1 MTVNPKRN
9 AVLSLYGR
17 GMPPLIEEDLRGYL
31 QDELQR
37 IETSIRSLVT
47 SGVEVLDEPPL
58 NPIRG
63 MVKYNVSP
71 WDALGNGSEGLIV
84 YNGTSWQAV

>member
-1 MTVNPKRN
+1 MAVNEKTN
-9 AVLSLYGR
+9 AVLTGYAR
-17 GMPPLIEEDLRGYL
+17 NAPPQLEQDLRKYI

-37 IETSIRSLVT
+37 IETSIRSLIT

-63 MVKYNVSP
+63 MVKYNIAP
-71 WDALGNGSEGLIV
+71 WDALGDGSEGLV
-84 YNGTSWQAV
+84 LYDGTSWVDV

>member
-1 MTVNPKRN
+1 MAVNPKQN
-9 AVLSLYGR
+9 AVLNLYGR
-17 GMPPLIEEDLRGYL
+17 GIPPLLEEDLRGYI

-37 IETSIRSLVT
+37 IETSIRTLVT

-63 MVKYNVSP
+63 MIKYNIIP
-71 WDALGNGSEGLIV
+71 WDALGDGSEGLIV
-84 YNGTSWQAV
+84 FDGTTWIDV

>member
-1 MTVNPKRN
+1 MTVNAKSN
-9 AVLSLYGR
+9 AVLTSYGR
-17 GMPPLIEEDLRGYL
+17 GIPPLLEEDLRNYI

-47 SGVEVLDEPPL
+47 SGVEVLDVPPL

-71 WDALGNGSEGLIV
+71 WDALGDSSEGLIV
-84 YNGTSWQAV
+84 FNGSAWVAV

>member
-1 MTVNPKRN
+1 MAVNEKSNVVLASYQRN
-9 AVLSLYGR
+9 NSPQL
-17 GMPPLIEEDLRGYL
+17 EQDLRKYL

-37 IETSIRSLVT
+37 IETSIRSLVI
-47 SGVEVLDEPPL
+47 SGVEVLEAPPL

-71 WDALGNGSEGLIV
+71 WDALGDGSEGLVV
-84 YNGTSWQAV
+84 YNGTTWVDV

>member
-1 MTVNPKRN
+1 MAVNPKTN
-9 AVLSLYGR
+9 AVLNLYGR
-17 GMPPLIEEDLRGYL
+17 GIPPLLEEDLRAYI

-37 IETSIRSLVT
+37 IETSIRTLVT

-63 MVKYNVSP
+63 MIKYNILP
-71 WDALGNGSEGLIV
+71 WDALGDGSEGLV
-84 YNGTSWQAV
+84 VFDGTTWIDV

>member
-1 MTVNPKRN
+1 MAVNEKANVVLASYQRN
-9 AVLSLYGR
+9 NSPQL
-17 GMPPLIEEDLRGYL
+17 EQDLRKYL

-47 SGVEVLDEPPL
+47 SGVEVLEAPPL

-63 MVKYNVSP
+63 MVKYNISP
-71 WDALGNGSEGLIV
+71 WDALGDGSEGLIV
-84 YNGTSWQAV
+84 FNGTTWVDV